1 MTSQKNQEKECKKK
15 KKKEK
20 KISSVLLSVSLSL
33 LKVEGNC
40 RVFETSGLSTS
51 NNK

>member
-15 KKKEK
+15 KRKK

-33 LKVEGNC
+33 LEVEGNC